1 MYLNVTTLLFGR
13 MIEIWFYSLFVNSKQ
28 GTFFTKFSSNISYK
42 EQETMK
48 LTIKT
53 RTIFGLE
60 TEVPT
65 SDKLKVIQNYA
76 QRIVYFTFLVEKLKE
91 NFVKELSTEHG
102 LQYVILYTGIVK
114 INSKSRMWENNSKA
128 AFSHHVGDSMEQY
141 FYSRSQKQD
150 FCNWHY
156 QFTKRKLY
164 IYSERK
170 KVYLYRTARQLELTS
185 SST

>member
-1 MYLNVTTLLFGR
+1 
-13 MIEIWFYSLFVNSKQ
+13 
-28 GTFFTKFSSNISYK
+28 
-42 EQETMK
+42 MK

-65 SDKLKVIQNYA
+65 SDKLKVIQNYT

-114 INSKSRMWENNSKA
+114 INSKSRM
-128 AFSHHVGDSMEQY
+128 
-141 FYSRSQKQD
+141 
-150 FCNWHY
+150 
-156 QFTKRKLY
+156 
-164 IYSERK
+164 
-170 KVYLYRTARQLELTS
+170 
-185 SST
+185 